1 MTDKKLERINGLFD
15 TWRIPGGPGGQVL
28 IKKDRRIV
36 YEECFGLANL
46 EQCAPVTNATRF
58 NIASNSKQFT
68 VTAVLMLM
76 EQGLLS
82 VDDDIRKYIPELVS
96 FGETVT
102 VHQLMTHTSGLRDV
116 VDLLVQ
122 SGRRIDDTVT
132 QQDALR
138 MISIQRGLC
147 FKPGSRYM
155 YSNSN
160 FVCLAAIA
168 EKLSGMP
175 LPRFLESRIF
185 APLGMRDTVLED
197 RYWILV
203 PQASTSYYDSG
214 NAFLHCVFNSGF
226 YGDGNIWTTARDLSV
241 WLEKQYIEPSLL
253 KPDTIRFMQT
263 LPVMPG
269 GESTFYACGLVLGE
283 VGGHTMITH
292 GGTDACFRSQFGLMP
307 DDGYEVIVLS
317 NTNNLS
323 PEHLVSAIA
332 EILLDIP
339 SGESA
344 SSPYARDNMDISCA
358 EGFYYGTG
366 TDQML
371 LAEVC
376 REGDRLY
383 VRDRYDGMEL
393 YPQGGNLYR
402 VGRSALSIYFGDEPC
417 MEWLGEVI
425 PAKKAPAAVDEGMYA
440 EYCGAYE
447 CAELLDVRYTVRI
460 EAGRM
465 LFAHRRLGDMYMAP
479 LDEKDGFLLDMH
491 LENALLLRFVRDSS
505 GCVCGFTMS
514 SGDCDGI
521 PFTRVKGAD
530 C

>member
-1 MTDKKLERINGLFD
+1 MTTDATERGIGMTDKKLERINGLFD

-292 GGTDACFRSQFGLMP
+292 GVGTAMGDHGMP
-307 DDGYEVIVLS
+307 A
-317 NTNNLS
+317 
-323 PEHLVSAIA
+323 HLAKH
-332 EILLDIP
+332 EP
-339 SGESA
+339 
-344 SSPYARDNMDISCA
+344 ARV
-358 EGFYYGTG
+358 E
-366 TDQML
+366 
-371 LAEVC
+371 
-376 REGDRLY
+376 R
-383 VRDRYDGMEL
+383 
-393 YPQGGNLYR
+393 
-402 VGRSALSIYFGDEPC
+402 
-417 MEWLGEVI
+417 
-425 PAKKAPAAVDEGMYA
+425 
-440 EYCGAYE
+440 
-447 CAELLDVRYTVRI
+447 
-460 EAGRM
+460 
-465 LFAHRRLGDMYMAP
+465 
-479 LDEKDGFLLDMH
+479 
-491 LENALLLRFVRDSS
+491 
-505 GCVCGFTMS
+505 
-514 SGDCDGI
+514 
-521 PFTRVKGAD
+521 
-530 C
+530 